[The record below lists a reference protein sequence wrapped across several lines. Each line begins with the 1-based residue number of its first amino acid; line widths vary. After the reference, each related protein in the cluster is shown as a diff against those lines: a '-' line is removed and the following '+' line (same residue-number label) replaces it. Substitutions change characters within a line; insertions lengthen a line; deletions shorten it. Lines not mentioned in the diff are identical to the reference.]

1 MKKSWLLFTFF
12 FLATCISYSQVT
24 NLTVNSTSNNFTM
37 VSGDQI
43 SWSYNVP
50 NPGDTTLIEIWI
62 DTDQNGV
69 LNTSTDVLWNY
80 FIQIDGDSQGQNGPP
95 DIDGTANGQVS
106 FQQNIG
112 LAPAHYIMV
121 FKNHN
126 SYSYVAGS
134 VTALASPTFT
144 ISGHV
149 SAPGGGNA
157 QYVAV
162 NLGAQN
168 GNNFWTAITDAN
180 GNYTI
185 QMNSDT
191 SGNPWR
197 LKIDNPL
204 LYGSAIQSP
213 DRINLTLDAG
223 VATSYANNDFTFTSA
238 SASLTGTVTDEIG
251 NPVINYSAYLAGPN
265 SGNFYRNTNTDT
277 AGVYH
282 LGLLAGELPFANL
295 SVGIG
300 DSYDTTI
307 VSVYH
312 QYPTVISGNSLTH
325 DFTLFKAN
333 STISGRITVD
343 GSSPAGP
350 ITVFGYNADSANA
363 QTNTDAN
370 GYYMLHVTNKIYD
383 YTIELGNI
391 PAGYGFTNPVVHAGD
406 TNVNINL
413 TQATDVKQ
421 INSNLPKTYALS
433 QNFPN
438 PFNPTTQI
446 QYDIPQSSFVHLVV
460 YNLLGQQVAELVNS
474 QQAAGKYSV
483 TFSGTNLSSGIY
495 IYSIRAGNFVQSKKL
510 ILLK

>member
-1 MKKSWLLFTFF
+1 MKRFWLLLGFF
-12 FLATCISYSQVT
+12 FLVTCISYSQVT
-24 NLTVNSTSNNFTM
+24 NLTVNSTTNNFTM
-37 VSGDQI
+37 VSGDTI

-50 NPGDTTLIEIWI
+50 NPGDTTFIQIWI
-62 DTDQNGV
+62 DTDQNGA

-80 FIQIDGDSQGQNGPP
+80 FEQIDGDNQGQNGPP
-95 DIDGTANGQVS
+95 DMDGTANGQVS
-106 FQQNIG
+106 FHQNIG

-162 NLGAQN
+162 NLEAQN
-168 GNNFWTAITDAN
+168 GNNFWTAITDAS

-191 SGNPWR
+191 SGNPWKLR
-197 LKIDNPL
+197 IDNQFL
-204 LYGSAIQSP
+204 FGSDIVSP

-223 VATSYANNDFTFTSA
+223 VKTSYTGNDFTETTA
-238 SASLTGTVTDEIG
+238 SATVSGTVKDGNG
-251 NPVINYSAYLAGPN
+251 NPVVNLGAYL
-265 SGNFYRNTNTDT
+265 SGNNGAFNRNGKTDT
-277 AGVYH
+277 SGVYQI
-282 LGLLAGELPFANL
+282 GLLSSELPFSNL
-295 SVGIG
+295 TVGIG
-300 DSYDTTI
+300 DSFDTNYVPI
-307 VSVYH
+307 YH
-312 QYPTVISGNSLTH
+312 QFSLVNSGNSLTQ

-343 GSSPAGP
+343 GSSPVGP

-370 GYYMLHVTNKIYD
+370 GYYMLHVTDKIYD

-483 TFSGTNLSSGIY
+483 TFSGTSLSSGIY